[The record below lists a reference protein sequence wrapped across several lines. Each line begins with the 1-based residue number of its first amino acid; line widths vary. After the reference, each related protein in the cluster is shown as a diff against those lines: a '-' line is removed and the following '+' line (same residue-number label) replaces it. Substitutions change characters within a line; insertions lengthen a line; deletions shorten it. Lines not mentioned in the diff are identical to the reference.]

1 MNKNIASTIISD
13 TVRVSSA
20 TIFYE
25 SWFGNYYQ
33 YETLVFSKDSRVE
46 FQQEI
51 HGTNHSDGCES
62 LLEATKQYHTEKAKE
77 LTNLLKN

>member
-25 SWFGNYYQ
+25 NWFGNYYQ
-33 YETLVFSKDSRVE
+33 YETLVFSKDERVP
-46 FQQEI
+46 FSQEI
-51 HGTNHSDGCES
+51 HGTNGSDDCES
-62 LLEATKQYHTEKAKE
+62 MLAITNQYHNKKS
-77 LTNLLKN
+77 N